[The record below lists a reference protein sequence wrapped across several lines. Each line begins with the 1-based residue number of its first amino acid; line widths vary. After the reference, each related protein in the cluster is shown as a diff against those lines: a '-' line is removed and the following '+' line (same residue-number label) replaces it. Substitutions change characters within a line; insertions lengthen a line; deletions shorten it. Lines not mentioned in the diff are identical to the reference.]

1 MLSNIFKYPVTYKDC
16 QKVSWIFFKVKML
29 ILTVPA
35 SCQGPTLNTFL
46 LDGHWYL
53 FLGFK

>member
-46 LDGHWYL
+46 LDGHQRYT
-53 FLGFK
+53 